1 MRQVVLDTE
10 TTGLEPEQ
18 GHRVI
23 EIGCVELVNRRKTGR
38 KFHRY
43 LRPDRLIDRAAQ
55 HVHGITDDFLAQQP
69 RFADVVDELLE
80 FVNGAELVI
89 HNAAFD
95 IAFLD
100 AELQRLPGPARRM
113 RDLCSVI
120 DTLPLARRC
129 TRDSHAR
136 CAVQELQRRTPS
148 RAHGACSTRRSS
160 DVYRPDGA
168 QTALVPARD
177 RAPRR
182 VLRAGQRGAPRG
194 CVRVVRAAT
203 TSGGRTAN
211 LQSSTSQRLQDGWRR
226 EDERSRVRPVPAY
239 DRHDVAHASLAI
251 SWPRDRLGQADD
263 PRVLVGNPRVSFSA
277 AVNGPVIAGVLL
289 RVIFRWRGAA
299 LLSVQPGG
307 CWRSRGVMIGPDDAA

>member
-69 RFADVVDELLE
+69 RFADVVDELIE

-120 DTLPLARRC
+120 DTLPLARQMHPGQRNSLDALC
-129 TRDSHAR
+129 KRYSVDNSHR
-136 CAVQELQRRTPS
+136 EL
-148 RAHGACSTRRSS
+148 HGALLDAQILL
-160 DVYRPDGA
+160 DVYLAMTGG
-168 QTALVPARD
+168 QTALVLGEVTEIHVSVSYEQATAAR
-177 RAPRR
+177 
-182 VLRAGQRGAPRG
+182 PRG
-194 CVRVVRAAT
+194 VLRVVRASDDELVAHE
-203 TSGGRTAN
+203 RI
-211 LQSSTSQRLQDGWRR
+211 LQIIDKLSEGKTVWRR
-226 EDERSRVRPVPAY
+226 EADSGWRIADSPEASSQPA
-239 DRHDVAHASLAI
+239 APAFA
-251 SWPRDRLGQADD
+251 
-263 PRVLVGNPRVSFSA
+263 
-277 AVNGPVIAGVLL
+277 
-289 RVIFRWRGAA
+289 
-299 LLSVQPGG
+299 
-307 CWRSRGVMIGPDDAA
+307 